1 MVRAGVLRHRITIQ
15 EDTGTI
21 NKVGQKTATWT
32 TLATE
37 WAREEGLSGI
47 ERFAAQQVV
56 AQLSYKVTIRF
67 RSDINETH
75 RILLASGALLDIQSV
90 LDPDGRRR
98 ELQILCIER
107 GQ

>member
-1 MVRAGVLRHRITIQ
+1 MRAGVLRHRITIQ

-21 NKVGQKTATWT
+21 NKVGQRTASWT

-37 WAREEGLSGI
+37 WAQVEGLSGV

-56 AQLSYKVTIRF
+56 AQLNYKITIRH
-67 RSDINETH
+67 RSDVNETH
-75 RILLASGALLDIQSV
+75 RILLSNGEILDIQSV